1 MNSAWPYRK
10 IFLPIVDLL
19 RQGITPEKIALSIAL
34 GAVLG
39 IFPVLGSTTILC
51 AAAAFI
57 LRLNLP
63 AIQVVNFLIYP
74 VQLILFLPFL
84 QVGSRI
90 TGAARV
96 TLSMKEVFGMIKSD
110 PWSLDQNVVD
120 REPWGHGHLDGDKPA
135 RHRSRLLHA
144 CSGAACRWSSCRRR
158 VLVIRRDTGNGR
170 RVAVREARYTRM
182 EVLAT
187 TEG

>member
-1 MNSAWPYRK
+1 MKKRRPDRN

-39 IFPVLGSTTILC
+39 IFPVLGSTTLLC
-51 AAAAFI
+51 AAAALV

-74 VQLILFLPFL
+74 LQLILFLPFL
-84 QVGSRI
+84 QMGSRI
-90 TGAARV
+90 TRAARV

-110 PWSLDQNVVD
+110 PWSLIKML
-120 REPWGHGHLDGDKPA
+120 WTASL
-135 RHRSRLLHA
+135 
-144 CSGAACRWSSCRRR
+144 GAIAIW
-158 VLVIRRDTGNGR
+158 LVISPLVIAAVYFTIAPVLRRLRQNI
-170 RVAVREARYTRM
+170 AFA
-182 EVLAT
+182 
-187 TEG
+187 

>member
-1 MNSAWPYRK
+1 MKNRWSYRN

-34 GAVLG
+34 GVVLG

-51 AAAAFI
+51 AAAALV

-74 VQLILFLPFL
+74 LQLILFLPFL

-90 TGAARV
+90 TRAARV

-110 PWSLDQNVVD
+110 PWSLIKMV
-120 REPWGHGHLDGDKPA
+120 WTASL
-135 RHRSRLLHA
+135 
-144 CSGAACRWSSCRRR
+144 GAIAIW
-158 VLVIRRDTGNGR
+158 LVISPLVIAAVYFTIAPVLRRLR
-170 RVAVREARYTRM
+170 RNIAFA
-182 EVLAT
+182 
-187 TEG
+187 

>member
-1 MNSAWPYRK
+1 MLVEEGIMKNRWPYRN

-51 AAAAFI
+51 AAAAFV

-74 VQLILFLPFL
+74 LQLILFLPFL
-84 QVGSRI
+84 QAGSRI
-90 TGAARV
+90 TGTARV

-110 PWSLDQNVVD
+110 PWSMIKML
-120 REPWGHGHLDGDKPA
+120 WTASL
-135 RHRSRLLHA
+135 
-144 CSGAACRWSSCRRR
+144 GAIAIW
-158 VLVIRRDTGNGR
+158 LVISPLVIGAVYFTIAPVLRRLR
-170 RVAVREARYTRM
+170 RNIAFA
-182 EVLAT
+182 
-187 TEG
+187 

>member
-1 MNSAWPYRK
+1 MLKEESTMKNTWPYRK
-10 IFLPIVDLL
+10 IFLPIMDLL

-74 VQLILFLPFL
+74 LQLILFLPFL
-84 QVGSRI
+84 QAGSRI

-96 TLSMKEVFGMIKSD
+96 TLSMKELFGMIKSD
-110 PWSLDQNVVD
+110 PWSLIKML
-120 REPWGHGHLDGDKPA
+120 WTASL
-135 RHRSRLLHA
+135 
-144 CSGAACRWSSCRRR
+144 GAMAIWMVISP
-158 VLVIRRDTGNGR
+158 LVIAAVYFTLAPVLRRLR
-170 RVAVREARYTRM
+170 RS
-182 EVLAT
+182 LAFA
-187 TEG
+187 